1 MAALQLPSLI
11 FSHWLSQAMMV
22 FSLVTGLFSVY
33 AACTQQR
40 LVTNLAT
47 PTQMRAWLSTPK
59 YPSQGSG
66 KQETLPSTL
75 DAMEMRANTASVLT
89 LTAPRTL
96 LDHSIRFFVTGLGI
110 YLTCAYTNRDIY
122 TNTIVG
128 VHLGNPNGSRNVLV
142 IFSVSVI
149 LGISL
154 LISPSSSK
162 NFQRDRSFSHIN
174 SARPV
179 LGSAKGDI
187 TTNLSAVDQGRQT
200 QMLRQ
205 ALRDAAHSHR
215 RLAEALRKSIE
226 ADERVAW
233 ECERLSEP

>member
-1 MAALQLPSLI
+1 
-11 FSHWLSQAMMV
+11 
-22 FSLVTGLFSVY
+22 
-33 AACTQQR
+33 
-40 LVTNLAT
+40 
-47 PTQMRAWLSTPK
+47 MRAWLSTPK

-66 KQETLPSTL
+66 KQEALPSTL

-110 YLTCAYTNRDIY
+110 YLTCAYMNGDIY
-122 TNTIVG
+122 TNTVVA

-174 SARPV
+174 SARPI
-179 LGSAKGDI
+179 LGDAKGGI
-187 TTNLSAVDQGRQT
+187 TANLSAIDQGRQA

-205 ALRDAAHSHR
+205 ALRDAANSHR

-233 ECERLSEP
+233 ECEKLSEP

>member
-11 FSHWLSQAMMV
+11 FSHWLSQALMV

-47 PTQMRAWLSTPK
+47 PMQMRAWLSTPK
-59 YPSQGSG
+59 HTNQGSG
-66 KQETLPSTL
+66 TQETSPGTL
-75 DAMEMRANTASVLT
+75 DAMEM
-89 LTAPRTL
+89 RTL

-110 YLTCAYTNRDIY
+110 YLTCAYTNGDIY
-122 TNTIVG
+122 TNAVVG

-142 IFSVSVI
+142 VFSISVI

-162 NFQRDRSFSHIN
+162 NFQRDRSFRHIN
-174 SARPV
+174 FARPV
-179 LGSAKGDI
+179 LGNEKGDI
-187 TTNLSAVDQGRQT
+187 TASPSVVDQGRQT

-205 ALRDAAHSHR
+205 ALRDAAQSHR
-215 RLAEALRKSIE
+215 QLAEALRKSIE

-233 ECERLSEP
+233 ECEKVSEP